1 MEREGAQTT
10 PQSLSMITLLW
21 RSLRFS
27 STFSIA
33 GLCRIATYNGCFWLT
48 FSLSILRK
56 EIPIDEWCKLL
67 VISSKLDCEEMRAR
81 AIDELT
87 AKKTNVSSVDRI
99 ELGNKY
105 NIPQWLPEE
114 YADAFT
120 RESHLTMEEGGKL
133 GLEIE
138 AKVLQG

>member
-1 MEREGAQTT
+1 VVEEKEG
-10 PQSLSMITLLW
+10 SRHL
-21 RSLRFS
+21 
-27 STFSIA
+27 
-33 GLCRIATYNGCFWLT
+33 G
-48 FSLSILRK
+48 
-56 EIPIDEWCKLL
+56 
-67 VISSKLDCEEMRAR
+67 EEMRAR

-105 NIPQWLPEE
+105 NIPQWLPEA

-138 AKVLQG
+138 TKVLQG